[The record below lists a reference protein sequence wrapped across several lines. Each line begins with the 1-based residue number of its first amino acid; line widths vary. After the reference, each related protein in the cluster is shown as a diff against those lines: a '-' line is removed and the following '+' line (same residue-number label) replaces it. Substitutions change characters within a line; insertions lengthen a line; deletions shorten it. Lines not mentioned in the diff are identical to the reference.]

1 MNTKKEYFV
10 AGITLVSVIVIL
22 YQYLEKPTGVTLNL
36 IYIFDLIVAIIL
48 GIDFYIRIRES
59 REGLK
64 FVAKHAYEIPA
75 LIPLVVFGIFESQSV
90 FNVVLRG
97 VRLIRLF
104 RLIQLVSRTSYILE
118 RTGNRLIYTAVFST
132 MAVSAGAIGI
142 YIVEHNIEGTKITNL
157 GDAFWWA
164 IVTVTTVGYGDVYPI
179 TVEGRVIAAFLMIVG
194 IAILG
199 ILISTLGAGLIES
212 RLKPRPKPGDD
223 TKNKIKEGI
232 DILEILQKDDVNS
245 LITMITNLHS
255 ELHKS
260 HSSSQL
266 SCIRCGH
273 INPERSLFCNQCGQ
287 SIIVNS

>member
-1 MNTKKEYFV
+1 MNAKKEYFV

-22 YQYLEKPTGVTLNL
+22 YQFLKKPTGLALNL
-36 IYIFDLIVAIIL
+36 IYIFDLMVAVIL
-48 GIDFYIRIRES
+48 GIDFYTRVRES
-59 REGLK
+59 KEGLR
-64 FVAKHAYEIPA
+64 FIAKHAYEIPA
-75 LIPLVVFGIFESQSV
+75 MIPLVVFGIFEGQSV
-90 FNVVLRG
+90 FNVAFRG

-118 RTGNRLIYTAVFST
+118 RTGNRLIYTAVFSA
-132 MAVSAGAIGI
+132 MAVSSGAIGI
-142 YIVEHNIEGTKITNL
+142 FIVEHNIEGTKITNL

-212 RLKPRPKPGDD
+212 RLKPRPKPGED

-232 DILEILQKDDVNS
+232 DILEVLQKDDVNS
-245 LITMITNLHS
+245 LVTMITNLHS

-260 HSSSQL
+260 TQSQL
-266 SCIRCGH
+266 SCIKCGH
-273 INPERSLFCNQCGQ
+273 INPEQSIFCNQCGN
-287 SIIVNS
+287 SIVSN

>member
-75 LIPLVVFGIFESQSV
+75 LIPLVVFGILESQSV

-142 YIVEHNIEGTKITNL
+142 YIVEHNVEGTKITSI

-164 IVTVTTVGYGDVYPI
+164 IATVTTVGYGDVYPV
-179 TVEGRVIAAFLMIVG
+179 TVEGRIIATCLMIVG

-199 ILISTLGAGLIES
+199 ILISTLGASLIES
-212 RLKPRPKPGDD
+212 RLKPKPKPGQDAKD
-223 TKNKIKEGI
+223 KIKVAIDSLEG
-232 DILEILQKDDVNS
+232 LQKEEVNS
-245 LITMITNLHS
+245 IIAMIVNLHT
-255 ELHKS
+255 ELHNRVEPKVD
-260 HSSSQL
+260 
-266 SCIRCGH
+266 CKGCGH
-273 INPERSLFCNQCGQ
+273 INPTMSLFCNLCG
-287 SIIVNS
+287 IPIVSKP